1 LRIDPVEGTGE
12 SLIGGARVPMASFSD
27 GKSENPAVVFVI
39 KVVIYDSGPSSY
51 ISSSGKKKVFH
62 SGFTCSP
69 SLIPVCYSSSQRRT
83 ANFFYQVFFFFFFHL
98 NATVH

>member
-1 LRIDPVEGTGE
+1 
-12 SLIGGARVPMASFSD
+12 VPMATFID

-51 ISSSGKKKVFH
+51 ISSSGTKRF
-62 SGFTCSP
+62 SIQGSP
-69 SLIPVCYSSSQRRT
+69 VHHLSYRSVTAVVNGVQRIFYIK
-83 ANFFYQVFFFFFFHL
+83 FFCFFFFHL